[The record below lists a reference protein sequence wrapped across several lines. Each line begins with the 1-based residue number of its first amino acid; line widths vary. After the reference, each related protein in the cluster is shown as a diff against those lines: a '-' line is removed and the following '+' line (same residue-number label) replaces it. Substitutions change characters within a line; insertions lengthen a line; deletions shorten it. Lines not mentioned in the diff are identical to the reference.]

1 MIIVLSRKKLMM
13 ILMMRRRVNIA
24 TSWKITRAIETHSSW
39 CVTQQMSDKISL
51 NGKVEDSQKRSMI
64 TLAND
69 APAKMIGKSAMVGFI
84 IIIPV
89 PAAIIAAPAAAV
101 AAPPAPPRPAPAAP
115 PAPPA
120 APPPAPAAPP
130 VISCGDEKTW

>member
-1 MIIVLSRKKLMM
+1 MM
-13 ILMMRRRVNIA
+13 ILMMRRGVNMA
-24 TSWKITRAIETHSSW
+24 TSWKITRAIKTNSSR

-101 AAPPAPPRPAPAAP
+101 AAPPAPPRPAPAP
-115 PAPPA
+115 PPPA
-120 APPPAPAAPP
+120 APPPAPPAPPAPPP
-130 VISCGDEKTW
+130 VISCGEE

>member
-1 MIIVLSRKKLMM
+1 MIIVLSRRKLM
-13 ILMMRRRVNIA
+13 IMRRGVNIA
-24 TSWKITRAIETHSSW
+24 TSWKITRAIETHSSR
-39 CVTQQMSDKISL
+39 CVTQQMCDKISL

-101 AAPPAPPRPAPAAP
+101 AAPPAPP
-115 PAPPA
+115 A